1 MNIEE
6 FKKCFNFKENRYFY
20 HITGEDRAEAVLE
33 EGLLVDGTNILDVD
47 NILFTTAIEITP
59 DMLST
64 FEEDILDEELH
75 EDTLRGL
82 SQMIIIG
89 CSKDDVDYLV
99 DKTEQYVDGVS
110 YEGIIHPNNIMG
122 YINLDHEFIP
132 NEMFDYGSD
141 YFYEDHESYK
151 KTSR

>member
-89 CSKDDVDYLV
+89 CSKDLSMLKYSGSVDISICDVTTYFCGEIFLGGAAAGERRGLGNSH
-99 DKTEQYVDGVS
+99 KLGT
-110 YEGIIHPNNIMG
+110 GIAWGWSFGWKQN
-122 YINLDHEFIP
+122 
-132 NEMFDYGSD
+132 
-141 YFYEDHESYK
+141 
-151 KTSR
+151 